1 MSQPQWV
8 LTQKKTF
15 TKWANVQLSGAYV
28 INDVETDLNDGLILI
43 SLFEA
48 LRKQKVQFRY
58 NKKPKMRVAK
68 LENTEQALNFIKAD
82 GVKLVNIDAQN
93 IVDGNLTLI
102 LGLLWTLILKYQI
115 AQNKMD
121 ASKNALLEW
130 VNSKLTSR
138 KIKNFSNDWNT
149 GDVLNELIHALEPDF
164 IDLADSASK
173 GEGEERIQYG
183 LSIAED
189 KMEIPAIIA
198 AEDMALPEPDE
209 LSVMAYV
216 SYFRHYEAE
225 KEKRLGEA
233 ERLAR
238 EAELMRTPD
247 PSKCVMSGPGLK
259 TGEVLV
265 PQEFT
270 VTAKNCKGDQITQGG
285 VTWNAHVFDP
295 EGNEIPIE
303 QKDNGDGT
311 YDMTYVPQVP
321 GKHKVE
327 VAYEDKQLKQSPA
340 IVMIE
345 PAQADPEN
353 TYADGEG
360 VEKCDAGKGPVKF
373 TIHCVNKVGT
383 AVPVTGAKFKVI
395 IRSNDGNE
403 IPHELVDNNDGTY
416 TGSYVPVPG
425 IDTVFI
431 TLLNQ
436 GIKGN
441 PYQCKVF
448 QDPSTACI
456 GESYAFGPGVEGG
469 VTIDKTPVFRIQGVT
484 PEGKKCTKGGDEFK
498 VEITDPEGKKQ
509 TAKVVDRHNGKYDV
523 KYKAKVPGIYDV
535 QVLLKNPENPEEFK
549 DIKGSVYHP
558 EIKDGVD
565 AKKCVVDG
573 EGIERPNDQEDNVFT
588 IHAKN
593 FKGEDVPVGGHPFQV
608 IIDQVTESEK
618 KKKKEGEKSSS
629 SCSSSEEEEDDAEDE
644 ELFAFLNDG
653 EEAEQGE
660 EKAKEE
666 GAEEP
671 KEEEKKEVA
680 EEEPKK
686 EEEQKEEEKKEEG
699 AEEPKEE
706 IEGKKVAQKQQGS
719 IPCTVIDNENGT
731 YDVHYRAAAGKIRV
745 KIELNKQRV
754 GKSPYHLE
762 VEEDADADESGV
774 ENFCFVVQAKNRR
787 GQVQADGKA
796 KFTVELDGPNGKLEE
811 QKVKVKHLGEGK
823 YFIRYS
829 LPAEKGEYHINCKL
843 NRRHIAGSPFK
854 QTVN

>member
-1 MSQPQWV
+1 MNLKRCSNEKIMSQPQWV

-303 QKDNGDGT
+303 QSLF
-311 YDMTYVPQVP
+311 
-321 GKHKVE
+321 E
-327 VAYEDKQLKQSPA
+327 S
-340 IVMIE
+340 
-345 PAQADPEN
+345 
-353 TYADGEG
+353 
-360 VEKCDAGKGPVKF
+360 C
-373 TIHCVNKVGT
+373 VGT
-383 AVPVTGAKFKVI
+383 PQYMAPEVSFVNLKGNYTINADMYSLGVCLYYLVSQRWPPIQNKDSLWICIDSNISNDLVFPDGFNKDFIYIIQQMLEIDVKKRISWDELFVHPFITQKLQCVFVDINQFFVKSLLPPPQALINAQKIKISTPRVRHQRNDFSMEEDDDNDDFDKIIQCFKSNDEIFDDDWIEALNACKRRNVI
-395 IRSNDGNE
+395 ISSLRISEDC
-403 IPHELVDNNDGTY
+403 
-416 TGSYVPVPG
+416 
-425 IDTVFI
+425 
-431 TLLNQ
+431 LNSFLEF
-436 GIKGN
+436 IKG
-441 PYQCKVF
+441 
-448 QDPSTACI
+448 T
-456 GESYAFGPGVEGG
+456 
-469 VTIDKTPVFRIQGVT
+469 
-484 PEGKKCTKGGDEFK
+484 
-498 VEITDPEGKKQ
+498 ITDPVEMPETLKFENCEIPSSLKK
-509 TAKVVDRHNGKYDV
+509 DV
-523 KYKAKVPGIYDV
+523 YYISTH
-535 QVLLKNPENPEEFK
+535 F
-549 DIKGSVYHP
+549 DI
-558 EIKDGVD
+558 
-565 AKKCVVDG
+565 
-573 EGIERPNDQEDNVFT
+573 VF
-588 IHAKN
+588 
-593 FKGEDVPVGGHPFQV
+593 D
-608 IIDQVTESEK
+608 
-618 KKKKEGEKSSS
+618 
-629 SCSSSEEEEDDAEDE
+629 
-644 ELFAFLNDG
+644 
-653 EEAEQGE
+653 
-660 EKAKEE
+660 
-666 GAEEP
+666 
-671 KEEEKKEVA
+671 
-680 EEEPKK
+680 
-686 EEEQKEEEKKEEG
+686 
-699 AEEPKEE
+699 
-706 IEGKKVAQKQQGS
+706 S
-719 IPCTVIDNENGT
+719 IST
-731 YDVHYRAAAGKIRV
+731 
-745 KIELNKQRV
+745 
-754 GKSPYHLE
+754 
-762 VEEDADADESGV
+762 
-774 ENFCFVVQAKNRR
+774 
-787 GQVQADGKA
+787 
-796 KFTVELDGPNGKLEE
+796 KF
-811 QKVKVKHLGEGK
+811 
-823 YFIRYS
+823 Y
-829 LPAEKGEYHINCKL
+829 
-843 NRRHIAGSPFK
+843 
-854 QTVN
+854 